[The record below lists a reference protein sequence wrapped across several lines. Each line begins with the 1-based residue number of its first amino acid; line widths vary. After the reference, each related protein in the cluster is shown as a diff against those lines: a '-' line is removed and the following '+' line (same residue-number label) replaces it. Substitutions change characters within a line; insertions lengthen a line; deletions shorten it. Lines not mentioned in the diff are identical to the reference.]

1 MGITIGVDPV
11 AFTIG
16 GAAVRWYGI
25 AMALG
30 VSVLIGWAAWQIRRG
45 AKISFDTMLGAAL
58 VGIPSG
64 IVFARLLHVIDQWEL
79 YRHSLSSVVGGEG
92 LTVYGAIL
100 GAALGVWVY
109 SRFVKMDYL
118 YAADIAAPGIILAQA
133 IGRVGC
139 LVNGCCF
146 GELATD
152 LPWGVIYAHSGCYAG
167 EFMHHPVHPT
177 HAYESIFLLAL
188 FGIIIAF
195 RHKFKPDGAK
205 FLFYMGTYGLWR
217 IGIGYLRIND
227 PFLLGLE
234 QAQFIGLVSALIC
247 FPLMFYRYCMYRKE
261 KTLKSG
267 NAYPDE
273 VQHGAV

>member
-16 GAAVRWYGI
+16 GAMVRWYGI
-25 AMALG
+25 TMAMG

-45 AKISFDTMLGAAL
+45 VKISFDTMLGAAL

-64 IVFARLLHVIDQWEL
+64 IIFARLLHVIDQWEL
-79 YRHSLSSVVGGEG
+79 YRHSLSSVIGGEG

-100 GAALGVWVY
+100 GAALGVWIY
-109 SRFVKMDYL
+109 SRFVKMDYP

-139 LVNGCCF
+139 LINGCCF

-152 LPWGVIYAHSGCYAG
+152 LPWGVVYTHPGCYAG
-167 EFMHHPVHPT
+167 EFMHQAVHPT
-177 HAYESIFLLAL
+177 HAYEIIFLLAL
-188 FGIIIAF
+188 FGVILAF
-195 RHKFKPDGAK
+195 RNKFKPDGAK
-205 FLFYMGTYGLWR
+205 FLFYLGTYGLWR
-217 IGIGYLRIND
+217 LGIGFLRIND
-227 PFLLGLE
+227 QFLFGLE

-247 FPLMFYRYCMYRKE
+247 FPLMFYRYRQYRMKE
-261 KTLKSG
+261 TAEPD
-267 NAYPDE
+267 NATAGE
-273 VQHGAV
+273 A